1 MSASVANVFDSFSEY
16 KIKILFQ
23 PWSTNNVLHFALSC
37 IGLMVFSGLYH
48 IIRYGR
54 MSLEHNLYVA
64 YMKSPELY
72 ERHTSDSE
80 ERAGLTSTEYH
91 LAPLPKPSKA
101 SKDICLVYFSLSL
114 VTFIQYAYGM
124 LLFLSVMTFN
134 PWVFIAVITGYTA
147 GDIATQPAV
156 MKIKCKQ
163 YTLR

>member
-23 PWSTNNVLHFALSC
+23 PWSTDSVLHFALSC
-37 IGLMVFSGLYH
+37 IGLMVFAALYH
-48 IIRYGR
+48 VVRFGR
-54 MSLEHNLYVA
+54 MTLEHNLYIT
-64 YMKSPELY
+64 YMKSPEVY
-72 ERHTSDSE
+72 ERHRTE

-91 LAPLPKPSKA
+91 LAPLPKERGNV
-101 SKDICLVYFSLSL
+101 CLVYLSLSV

-124 LLFLSVMTFN
+124 LLLLSVMTFN
-134 PWVFIAVITGYTA
+134 PWVFLAVITGYTT
-147 GDIATQPAV
+147 GDMATQPAV